1 MSMGTGIKRKAKILP
16 DAGAQDGSGL
26 EKDGGGEKK
35 QPLVPML
42 FAYAKI
48 RRKHLFTEIKKNK
61 SAYFMIMPY
70 CVLFL
75 LFYLIPVCIS
85 VGLSF
90 TNFNVLEPP
99 KFVGLRNYIDL
110 FFADNIFLTAVKN
123 TFVFAIITGP
133 LGYFMALFIAWMI
146 NDIKN
151 KKLRAFMTLL
161 FYAPT
166 ISGQAYI
173 IWKFIFS
180 SDLYGI
186 ANGWL
191 MRLGMIS
198 EPILWFED
206 ASYCMKISIVVILWM
221 SMGTGFLSF
230 IAGLQNVDRSLYE
243 AGYMDGVKNRFQEL
257 WYITLPSMKEQ
268 LLFGAVMTVTS
279 SFAIHDQLAALA
291 GFPSVKY
298 CVHTVVSHLVDYG
311 SVRLEM
317 GYASAIATLLFVVMI
332 ACNKLIQKLLGKVGK

>member
-1 MSMGTGIKRKAKILP
+1 MLLLKYGKLKLKHLVKEMKRCKTSYFLILP
-16 DAGAQDGSGL
+16 
-26 EKDGGGEKK
+26 
-35 QPLVPML
+35 
-42 FAYAKI
+42 
-48 RRKHLFTEIKKNK
+48 
-61 SAYFMIMPY
+61 Y
-70 CVLFL
+70 CLLFL
-75 LFYLIPVCIS
+75 LFYLVPVGIS
-85 VGLSF
+85 IGLSF
-90 TNFNVLEPP
+90 TNYNVLEMPD
-99 KFVGLRNYIDL
+99 FIGLQNYINL
-110 FFADNIFLTAVKN
+110 FFADDTFLTAVKN
-123 TFVFAIITGP
+123 TLIFAVITGP
-133 LGYFMALFIAWMI
+133 IGYFMALFIAWMI

-151 KKLRAFMTLL
+151 RKLRAFMTLL

-180 SDLYGI
+180 SDIYGI

-191 MRLGMIS
+191 MRFGLIS
-198 EPILWFED
+198 EPILFFE
-206 ASYCMKISIVVILWM
+206 SKEYCMIICIIVVLWM

-230 IAGLQNVDRSLYE
+230 IAGLQNIDRSLYE

-268 LLFGAVMTVTS
+268 LMFGAVMTVTS

-311 SVRLEM
+311 TVRFEM
-317 GYASAIATLLFVVMI
+317 GYASAIATILFIVMLG
-332 ACNKLIQKLLGKVGK
+332 CNKLIQKVLGKVGK